1 MSDYFSTQGWVYIAV
16 SIILT
21 IISLAL
27 NVYLEG
33 PGLYLIAYFVY
44 LFVILL
50 TAYNITLSLIHI
62 SEPTRLGMIS
72 YAVFCLKKNSLK
84 QIQMV
89 QLI

>member
-50 TAYNITLSLIHI
+50 TAYNITCLTKGECYVELDCYYTINNTYDTYDNSNNIHHI
-62 SEPTRLGMIS
+62 I
-72 YAVFCLKKNSLK
+72 
-84 QIQMV
+84 
-89 QLI
+89 

>member
-21 IISLAL
+21 IVSLGL

-44 LFVILL
+44 LFIILL
-50 TAYNITLSLIHI
+50 TAYNIT
-62 SEPTRLGMIS
+62 
-72 YAVFCLKKNSLK
+72 CLTKRRMLYLELDCYYTIYNTYDTYNNLYS
-84 QIQMV
+84 IYN
-89 QLI
+89 II